1 VADVSVVLA
10 VQDTTELDVTGH
22 GATSGLGPLRHGR
35 ERGLLA
41 HSTLAVT
48 PEGLPLGLLA
58 QDVWARPE
66 PGKTK
71 GKRPLAERESQTW
84 LTSLAAVSA
93 ERDTAPATQI
103 VSVGER
109 EADIYDLFL
118 AERPPGVELLVRA
131 QHDRSRAQCDGRAEA
146 QSCSAS
152 HSCPDPQRRHASGR
166 RPPPPGTTGP
176 DRDPLGPHR
185 SR

>member
-1 VADVSVVLA
+1 MSVVLA
-10 VQDTTELDVTGH
+10 VQDTTELDFTGH
-22 GATSGLGPLRHGR
+22 VATSGLGPLRHGR

-71 GKRPLAERESQTW
+71 GKHPLAERESQKW

-131 QHDRSRAQCDGRAEA
+131 QHDRSRAHCDGRAEA
-146 QSCSAS
+146 QSCLAS
-152 HSCPDPQRRHASGR
+152 HSCPDPQRRHAPGR